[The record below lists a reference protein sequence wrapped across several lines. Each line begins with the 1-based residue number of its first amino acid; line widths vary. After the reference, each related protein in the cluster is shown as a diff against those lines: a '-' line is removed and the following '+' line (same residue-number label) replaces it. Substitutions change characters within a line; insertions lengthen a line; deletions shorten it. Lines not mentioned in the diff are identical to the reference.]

1 MLRLLLLRHAKSSW
15 AETGLDDRD
24 RPLSRRGNE
33 AAPIVGRHLRRM
45 GWLPDRVVC
54 SPAERTR
61 RTLDLALDAARL
73 SPEVIYDEAV
83 YDFGGGDALLDVIRA
98 RGGEART
105 LMIVGHNP
113 SMEFLAI
120 RLARSGPPD
129 AIAAI
134 RRKFPT
140 AGLAVFDVDAPAWS
154 GLDPARCTLA
164 AFVRPRALAGD

>member
-1 MLRLLLLRHAKSSW
+1 MLRLMLLRHAKSSW
-15 AETGLDDRD
+15 AEPGLDDRD
-24 RPLSRRGNE
+24 RPLNRRGKD

-61 RTLDLALDAARL
+61 RTLDLVLAAARIA
-73 SPEVIYDEAV
+73 PEVIYDEAV
-83 YDFGGGDALLDVIRA
+83 YDFGDGDALVNVIRA

-113 SMEFLAI
+113 SMEFLAT

-129 AIAAI
+129 AIAGL

-140 AGLAVFDVDAPAWS
+140 AGLAVFEVAAPAWS
-154 GLDPARCTLA
+154 GFDPARCTLA